1 MSKNTRW
8 LAGLALLL
16 ALVGCGGGGG
26 GSSGGGGG
34 GGVDTPPPV
43 LPQGIWRGSND
54 DGTLAVMVVP
64 ESTGGTVW
72 AVGRGVATTS
82 TNPTT
87 TATITS
93 LYQASLSASGQSFA
107 GTGTALAVV
116 GTAVPT
122 STPGL
127 TVTVAAG
134 SPAGQT
140 ILFALN
146 GEVGALT
153 YGSHYDTPASLT
165 ASPGSTLWAGT
176 WASAQSVQGLGS
188 VVTQW
193 TVASNGAV
201 TGSGTGGCTYT
212 GTVLPRSEGKA
223 LVNVTLTE
231 TCGGS
236 VFGFTG
242 VGAPGV
248 DANNNVVG
256 RLVVLRRDDGQSFSV
271 MQWSASG
278 V

>member
-8 LAGLALLL
+8 LAGLTLLL

-26 GSSGGGGG
+26 GGSSG
-34 GGVDTPPPV
+34 GGVDTTPPV
-43 LPQGIWRGSND
+43 LPQGIWRGSSD
-54 DGTLAVMVVP
+54 DGTLAVMVMP

-82 TNPTT
+82 TNPTA

-93 LYQASLSASGQSFA
+93 LYQASLTANGQAFS
-107 GTGTALAVV
+107 GTGTALAVAS
-116 GTAVPT
+116 TASPT

-146 GEVGALT
+146 GESGALT
-153 YGSHYDTPASLT
+153 YGSHYDTPASLSV
-165 ASPGSTLWAGT
+165 APGSTLWAGT

-193 TVASNGAV
+193 TVEANGAV
-201 TGSGTGGCTYT
+201 SGSGTGGCTYT
-212 GTVLPRSEGKA
+212 GTVLLRPEGKA

-248 DANNNVVG
+248 DANGNVVG

-271 MQWSASG
+271 MQWSPPS
-278 V
+278 